1 MNHDIIS
8 LKPYRQLSSTVA
20 AQINAVAGHCFDNQA
35 IHLDF
40 GKLVLT
46 PKFVDELVEIT
57 LTHLGIEGT
66 GYVRVKDIE
75 RLLGLEVKHLE
86 KEYLEYLIS
95 MNLAKEG
102 VQYVRFIDKENQVAL
117 PSLMTCIFKC
127 SRIRTTMYLVA
138 ELLDLDTEYLQ
149 PKPQRLPA
157 DLKLSVSWAPFETYL
172 SCDELTTLSSEDVVL
187 VYPK

>member
-8 LKPYRQLSSTVA
+8 LKPYRQLSNSVA

-40 GKLVLT
+40 GQLVLA
-46 PKFVDELVEIT
+46 PKFVDELVEIA

-66 GYVRVKDIE
+66 GYVRVKDVE

-86 KEYLEYLIS
+86 KEYLDYLMA

-102 VQYVRFIDKENQVAL
+102 VQYVRFIDKKKLVTL
-117 PSLMTCIFKC
+117 PSLMACVFKC
-127 SRIRTTMYLVA
+127 SRISTTMYLDA
-138 ELLDLDTEYLQ
+138 ESLDIDTEYLQ
-149 PKPQRLPA
+149 PKPQRLPT

-172 SCDELTTLSSEDVVL
+172 RCDELTTLSPEDMVL